1 MFYSKTKMSLK
12 LAHSPDADDA
22 FMFYGLAKGFVPS
35 EEIEFT
41 HILSDIETLNQKAK
55 EGIYEVTALSVH
67 AYPYVSDR
75 YNILKS
81 GASIG
86 DNYGPLLVAREKM
99 SIEDLKW
106 KIIAVPGTLTTA
118 YLALKLFDRNI
129 RTKIIPFNQIIAAVE
144 KKEVDVGLIIHE
156 GQLTFSKNGLHKILD
171 LGVWWNETTGLPL
184 PLGVN
189 GIRKDLEPS
198 LQKKIAR
205 LIKESICYSLS
216 HRKEAVEYALQ
227 FARGMDPVL
236 ADKFIGMYVNDDTIE
251 MSEQSQKAIDV
262 LLTRAFE
269 EGLILQ
275 KKLEYI

>member
-1 MFYSKTKMSLK
+1 MSLK